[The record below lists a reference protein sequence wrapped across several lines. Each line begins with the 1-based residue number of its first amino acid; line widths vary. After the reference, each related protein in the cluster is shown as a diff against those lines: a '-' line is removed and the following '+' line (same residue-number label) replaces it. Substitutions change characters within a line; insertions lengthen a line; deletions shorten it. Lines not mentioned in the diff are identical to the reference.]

1 MEKGSCDLNAVFFNG
16 TLKRSPQT
24 SNTQGLIEAW
34 KAGTRFDFENPEY
47 R

>member
-1 MEKGSCDLNAVFFNG
+1 MEKGSYSDLNAVFFNG
-16 TLKRSPQT
+16 TLGNLP
-24 SNTQGLIEAW
+24 EAW

>member
-1 MEKGSCDLNAVFFNG
+1 KDAGGIPANG
-16 TLKRSPQT
+16 NLP
-24 SNTQGLIEAW
+24 EEW